1 MGVFNVDFERG
12 LTLIEIAEGVEVDE
26 IRAKTGAPF
35 AVSDGLK
42 PML

>member
-1 MGVFNVDFERG
+1 VDFEKG
-12 LTLIEIAEGVEVDE
+12 LTLVEIAEGVKVDE
-26 IRAKTGAPF
+26 IKAKTGAPF